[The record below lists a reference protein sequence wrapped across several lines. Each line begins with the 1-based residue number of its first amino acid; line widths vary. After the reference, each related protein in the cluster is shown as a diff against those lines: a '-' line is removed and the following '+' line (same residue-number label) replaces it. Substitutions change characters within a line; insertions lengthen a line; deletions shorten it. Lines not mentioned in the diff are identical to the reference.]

1 MSIRVMTKVWDNS
14 RHKEGALL
22 VLLAI
27 ADFSDDNGV
36 AFPSMRVIAKKAR
49 MTIRNAQMAV
59 RRLERAGEL
68 VVTIGGAP
76 PPYTGCNLFRVTLA
90 TGVQETLPG
99 GEAGDTKGV
108 KPTSSKPPRNP
119 SFNRQQE
126 RSKKTGTKVLELVRD
141 TARSMRMSA

>member
-14 RHKEGALL
+14 RQKEGTLL

-27 ADFSDDNGV
+27 ADFANDDGL
-36 AFPSMRVIAKKAR
+36 AYPSMKTIAKKAR
-49 MTIRNAQMAV
+49 MTIRNAQLAV

-68 VVTIGGAP
+68 IVTIGGAP

-99 GEAGDTKGV
+99 GEASDTKGV
-108 KPTSSKPPRNP
+108 KPTSSKPSPIRHLTVSKNDF
-119 SFNRQQE
+119 SKTRTVDELIRQ
-126 RSKKTGTKVLELVRD
+126 
-141 TARSMRMSA
+141 TAKAMRMPA